1 MLIFIN
7 HTESDLAD
15 VPKAHVITI
24 NSNFILGT
32 LSGI

>member
-15 VPKAHVITI
+15 VPNAHVITI
-24 NSNFILGT
+24 NSIRNLMKCN
-32 LSGI
+32 L